1 MARAPR
7 HQFKVQHVAD
17 CLSPGA
23 RRTLVTE
30 KWADR
35 TGSPLSQCRGR
46 EGHVFLKGQPW
57 PSGEEPPGSS
67 WDEERGREKERA
79 RKKESGRGERAGGYK
94 LDPLNV

>member
-1 MARAPR
+1 M
-7 HQFKVQHVAD
+7 
-17 CLSPGA
+17 
-23 RRTLVTE
+23 
-30 KWADR
+30 
-35 TGSPLSQCRGR
+35 
-46 EGHVFLKGQPW
+46 FLKGQPW